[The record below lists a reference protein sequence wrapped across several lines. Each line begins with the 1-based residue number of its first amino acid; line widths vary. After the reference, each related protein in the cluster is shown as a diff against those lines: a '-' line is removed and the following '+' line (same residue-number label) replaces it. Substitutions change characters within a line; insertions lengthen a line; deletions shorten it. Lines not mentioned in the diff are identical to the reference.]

1 MAQREEEIVE
11 AVRKREEQLS
21 DAWVRRKAEI
31 RKEVEGTFKL
41 IDKRVQ
47 WLVKREN
54 DLEAEE
60 TRLNE
65 VREELDE
72 QMRQIDQGVLKGLFF
87 YSFLEIALTSTQSGR
102 ERTL

>member
-1 MAQREEEIVE
+1 VE

-21 DAWVRRKAEI
+21 DAWPLSEEAEI
-31 RKEVEGTFKL
+31 RKEAEGSLKS
-41 IDKRVQ
+41 IDERVQ
-47 WLVKREN
+47 RVVKREN

-65 VREELDE
+65 VPEELE
-72 QMRQIDQGVLKGLFF
+72 EKMRQIDQGVVKGLFL
-87 YSFLEIALTSTQSGR
+87 YSFLEIALTSMQSGR